1 MERGVLLGFSQGGTM
16 ALDSGCG
23 LSLAGVISC
32 SGYPHP
38 NWQPADQHPPVLV
51 MHGRQDT
58 IVPASAMDAITARL
72 RSNRCETISFDN
84 GHTIPEEM
92 VQPMLTFLKRVLEG
106 P

>member
-1 MERGVLLGFSQGGTM
+1 MERTVLLGFSQGGAM

-23 LSLAGVISC
+23 LPLAGVISC

-38 NWQPADQHPPVLV
+38 NWEPADQHPPVLV

-58 IVPASAMDAITARL
+58 IVPATAMDAITARL
-72 RSNRCETISFDN
+72 RSNRCETLSFDN

-92 VQPMLTFLKRVLEG
+92 VQPMLTFLKRVLKG